1 MKKQNFNDIP
11 SLPQKIKI
19 ILKIIKDKP
28 KKPGDMIYIIMYDIE
43 SNKVRSEIAKFL
55 IKKGCIRI
63 QKSVYLIRNKPEHI
77 MKIYRSL
84 VEVQQ
89 TYDNQDSIILVPVDI
104 SSLKSMKLIGKEVNI
119 ERIIEKPNTLF
130 I

>member
-1 MKKQNFNDIP
+1 MKQDPNVIP
-11 SLPQKIKI
+11 DLPQRIKI
-19 ILKIIKDKP
+19 ILNIIKNKP

-43 SNKVRSEIAKFL
+43 SNIVRNEIAKFL
-55 IKKGCIRI
+55 IRKGCIRI

-84 VEVQQ
+84 VDVQQ
-89 TYDNQDSIILVPVDI
+89 TYDNQDSIILVPVDV

-119 ERIIEKPNTLF
+119 EKIIDKPNTLF

>member
-1 MKKQNFNDIP
+1 MNQDLETIP
-11 SLPQKIKI
+11 DLPQRIKI
-19 ILKIIKDKP
+19 ILNIIKDKP

-43 SNKVRSEIAKFL
+43 SNKVRTEIAKFL

-89 TYDNQDSIILVPVDI
+89 MYENRDSIILVPVDV
-104 SSLKSMKLIGKEVNI
+104 SSLKSMKLIGKEINI
-119 ERIIEKPNTLF
+119 ERIIDKPNTLF

>member
-1 MKKQNFNDIP
+1 MTSDLNHIPDIP
-11 SLPQKIKI
+11 QRIKL
-19 ILKIIKDKP
+19 ILNIIKDKP

-43 SNKVRSEIAKFL
+43 SNKVRTEIAKFL
-55 IKKGCIRI
+55 IKKGCVRI

-84 VEVQQ
+84 VEVQAS
-89 TYDNQDSIILVPVDI
+89 YDNQDSIILVPVDV
-104 SSLKSMKLIGKEVNI
+104 SSLKSMKLVGKEVNI
-119 ERIIEKPNTLF
+119 ERIIDKPNTLF

>member
-1 MKKQNFNDIP
+1 MTNNLSDIP
-11 SLPQKIKI
+11 DIPQRIKKI
-19 ILKIIKDKP
+19 LAIIKDKP

-55 IKKGCIRI
+55 IKKGCTRI
-63 QKSVYLIRNKPEHI
+63 QKSVYLIKNKPGHI
-77 MKIYRSL
+77 MKIYKSL

-89 TYDNQDSIILVPVDI
+89 AYDNQDSIILIPVDV
-104 SSLKSMKLIGKEVNI
+104 SSLKSMKLIGKKINL